1 MKMEIPRNSPAESAE
16 PLVPGT
22 LLFREIEGRERTLVQ
37 LDLLSMGR
45 DFVLL
50 VHGGEVHAG
59 AAALAAPSHEE
70 LAVIPPHKEGPLARR
85 CAQRVAQAA
94 SAHCAVVAG
103 IHQDQVT
110 PEEIA
115 AIVHHVDLALNRL
128 LARAF
133 PSFNPAEHDGVQ
145 S

>member
-1 MKMEIPRNSPAESAE
+1 MKMEIQRNSPADPAE
-16 PLVPGT
+16 LLFPGT
-22 LLFREIEGRERTLVQ
+22 LLFREIEGLERTLIQ

-94 SAHCAVVAG
+94 GAHCAVVAG

>member
-1 MKMEIPRNSPAESAE
+1 MKMEIQRNSPADPAE
-16 PLVPGT
+16 LLFPGT
-22 LLFREIEGRERTLVQ
+22 LLFREIEGLERTLIQ

-85 CAQRVAQAA
+85 CAQRVAQA
-94 SAHCAVVAG
+94 SGAHCAVVAG

-115 AIVHHVDLALNRL
+115 AIVHHVDLALDRL

>member
-1 MKMEIPRNSPAESAE
+1 MKRKNSRKSPAEWAE
-16 PLVPGT
+16 PPGPGT

-59 AAALAAPSHEE
+59 ATALASPSHEE
-70 LAVIPPHKEGPLARR
+70 LAVIPPHKEGPLARG

-94 SAHCAVVAG
+94 GAHCAVVAG

-115 AIVHHVDLALNRL
+115 AIIHHVDLALDRL

-133 PSFNPAEHDGVQ
+133 PSFNPTEHDGVQ

>member
-1 MKMEIPRNSPAESAE
+1 MKMENHRKLPVEMME
-16 PLVPGT
+16 GLVPGT
-22 LLFREIEGRERTLVQ
+22 LLFRETEGQERTLVQ

-50 VHGGEVHAG
+50 VHGGGVHAG
-59 AAALAAPSHEE
+59 AAALAAPTHEE
-70 LAVIPPHKEGPLARR
+70 LAIIPPHKEGPLARR
-85 CAQRVAQAA
+85 CARRVARA
-94 SAHCAVVAG
+94 SGAHCAVVAG

-115 AIVHHVDLALNRL
+115 AIIHHVNLALDRL
-128 LARAF
+128 LDRAF
-133 PSFNPAEHDGVQ
+133 PSFNPTEHDGVQ

>member
-1 MKMEIPRNSPAESAE
+1 MKMENHRKLPAESTE
-16 PLVPGT
+16 SPVPGT
-22 LLFREIEGRERTLVQ
+22 LLFREMVGQERTLVQ

-59 AAALAAPSHEE
+59 AAALASPSHEE
-70 LAVIPPHKEGPLARR
+70 LAVIPPHKEGPLALR
-85 CAQRVAQAA
+85 CARRVARA
-94 SAHCAVVAG
+94 SGAHCAVVAG
-103 IHQDQVT
+103 IHQNKVT

-115 AIVHHVDLALNRL
+115 AIMRHVDLALDRL

-133 PSFNPAEHDGVQ
+133 PSFNPTEHDGVQ
-145 S
+145 P